1 MSLTVSNTVKPI
13 VQQYLSSLSHLVD
26 VAQKFSKEKELED
39 SVLLQSRLAPDMNP
53 LIWQLQMVS
62 EFAARCV
69 ARLAEIE
76 VPNYENTETTFEQL
90 QTRITKAMDYVANVD
105 DEALNTSLQRVQT
118 VPLGPDKSMEFRGP
132 IYLTHFFL
140 PNFYFHITTA
150 YNILRHNG
158 VAIGKLDF
166 IGDLPA

>member
-39 SVLLQSRLAPDMNP
+39 SVLLQPRLAPDMNP
-53 LIWQLQMVS
+53 LIWQFQMVS